1 LTEGLAFVFAFLTV
15 FCGNLFDMEKLMEQ
29 VVVVVD
35 GLQCFS
41 VVVVVV
47 VL

>member
-1 LTEGLAFVFAFLTV
+1 VFAFLTIL
-15 FCGNLFDMEKLMEQ
+15 CRNLFDWEELIEQ
-29 VVVVVD
+29 VVVVD
-35 GLQCFS
+35 RLQYLS